1 MKTTSKVL
9 IALGVIA
16 VIAAAGLF
24 FLFSRLDRIVAAAIE
39 KYGSEATGTKVEVSS
54 VRIRLKAGE
63 GSIRNLSVGNPAGFT
78 TPKAF
83 RLEDITVAV
92 DTGSIT
98 RDPLVIDKVTVLA
111 PRITYEIDQAGRS
124 NIGEIR
130 KRVEGGRGKEPSGKK
145 TGGEGGRK
153 IVIRHLV
160 IENGEVSVQAAALP
174 GKPINVSL
182 PRISLSDLGGK
193 GGDSPGAIARQVL
206 EPLVTQATQA
216 AARTGVQRYLGE
228 GATEMKKAIEE
239 KLAVPGKD
247 AAKGAEEAVKK
258 IFGK

>member
-9 IALGVIA
+9 IAVGVLA

-39 KYGSEATGTKVEVSS
+39 KYGSEVTGTKVEASS
-54 VRIRLKAGE
+54 VSLRLKTGE

-83 RLEDITVAV
+83 RLEDITIAF

-98 RDPLVIDKVTVLA
+98 GNPLVIDKVTVLA

-130 KRVEGGRGKEPSGKK
+130 KRVETGGGKKPSGKQ

-174 GKPINVSL
+174 GKPVIVAL
-182 PRISLSDLGGK
+182 PRIVLSNLGGK
-193 GGDSPGAIARQVL
+193 GGDTPGAIARQVA
-206 EPLVTQATQA
+206 EPLLSQATQA

-228 GATEMKKAIEE
+228 GAPDVKKAIEE
-239 KLAVPGKD
+239 KLGVPGKD
-247 AAKGAEEAVKK
+247 AAKGAEEAVRK
-258 IFGK
+258 IFRK